1 MFKYIKDLYELFQ
14 LRLTWLNADQHY
26 SLYNSNLYLIL

>member
-1 MFKYIKDLYELFQ
+1 MFKYIKDSYELFQ

-26 SLYNSNLYLIL
+26 TVCIIQTYI